1 MTGSIEASGGELYFQ
16 GARYRITRGR
26 LEFVNP
32 LRIDPRIDLE
42 AESDLRDYRIVLTIS
57 GTAGK
62 FRADLRSDPPLAT
75 VELLG
80 LISSGGTAG
89 GRGVASYRP
98 YAASGRQQDN
108 SAAASALLSEGL
120 SMKMGSGVKRL
131 FGIDRF
137 RVDPFLVGNERDPSA
152 RVTFGQQITKDVSIT
167 YSTSVSSNE
176 QQVILIEYQVNDS
189 TSIIASRDARPFG
202 LDVRFRKRLRQ
213 KNR

>member
-1 MTGSIEASGGELYFQ
+1 
-16 GARYRITRGR
+16 
-26 LEFVNP
+26 
-32 LRIDPRIDLE
+32 
-42 AESDLRDYRIVLTIS
+42 
-57 GTAGK
+57 
-62 FRADLRSDPPLAT
+62 
-75 VELLG
+75 
-80 LISSGGTAG
+80 
-89 GRGVASYRP
+89 
-98 YAASGRQQDN
+98 
-108 SAAASALLSEGL
+108 
-120 SMKMGSGVKRL
+120 MKMGSGVKRL

-189 TSIIASRDARPFG
+189 TSIIASRDAEGAFG